1 MRNVSKENC
10 HVRIGLDSGGDFMKI
25 TMNVI
30 DKSKHTADNRRCSG
44 DSDTSVDKLF
54 MIGFVKKIPETHYN
68 MKQMLSEIDIAS
80 LLVDYTYCGDQK
92 MLNILAGIK
101 NHASKFPCPYC
112 DAKKL
117 FLDNE
122 KAEIRTLHRLTED
135 LASESKC
142 VVNPCLLVGKPEDS
156 ILELF
161 PPPALHFKLRC
172 VNYLCDNLSRE
183 WMIVR
188 PELSTNPVIQ
198 FTKDQ
203 HIVRMNYHGG
213 GYEGNQC
220 NRILQKAELLAQIVP
235 ESLKSYTDCMIAFR
249 ELQDSCFGWKVEQD
263 YATKV
268 ENFRE
273 NYKDL
278 LINITP
284 TVHSTFEHI
293 LDWFELKGTE
303 FGLALYS
310 EQALESSHSN
320 FLTTV
325 WEKGYKL
332 PDTHPK
338 YSESLLGAVAKYN
351 SRHLLDY

>member
-1 MRNVSKENC
+1 MNPFKEGDKSDKTFSCPTLVCPSPNDLVEYVRKNRNVSKENC

-161 PPPALHFKLRC
+161 PPPALHFRLRC

-188 PELSTNPVIQ
+188 PELQQTLSSSSQ
-198 FTKDQ
+198 
-203 HIVRMNYHGG
+203 
-213 GYEGNQC
+213 
-220 NRILQKAELLAQIVP
+220 RISI
-235 ESLKSYTDCMIAFR
+235 
-249 ELQDSCFGWKVEQD
+249 
-263 YATKV
+263 
-268 ENFRE
+268 
-273 NYKDL
+273 
-278 LINITP
+278 
-284 TVHSTFEHI
+284 
-293 LDWFELKGTE
+293 
-303 FGLALYS
+303 
-310 EQALESSHSN
+310 
-320 FLTTV
+320 
-325 WEKGYKL
+325 
-332 PDTHPK
+332 
-338 YSESLLGAVAKYN
+338 LLG
-351 SRHLLDY
+351 